1 MVLHSH
7 CISLQLSLSQLTF
20 NAQPL
25 PSLLR
30 LYYRP
35 SCYRHE
41 YEQTD
46 VTAGRP
52 YATSLSDL
60 YALIIPSCGTNID
73 ILGLNIQTLQTA
85 SLRLALSV
93 SWQPPSRRRKA
104 LNNGAQLK
112 SFLLSDSSHCCK
124 SNCLSI
130 ISVVYS

>member
-1 MVLHSH
+1 MLLHSH
-7 CISLQLSLSQLTF
+7 CICLQLQLSQLTF
-20 NAQPL
+20 NVFAAAPL
-25 PSLLR
+25 QA
-30 LYYRP
+30 
-35 SCYRHE
+35 E

-52 YATSLSDL
+52 YVTGLSHL

-104 LNNGAQLK
+104 LNNGSQPK

-130 ISVVYS
+130 ISVVY